1 MISLRKIIVVLA
13 ALVLAAAGNAQNSSE
28 LSTGI
33 LDSRTLAVQQ
43 KVERLFV
50 DGEFERAY
58 FIYRNELV
66 PIGDKYAQ
74 YMVGFMHE
82 TGAGV
87 ARDPVRA
94 AAWYRL
100 SAERDM
106 PEFVAVYHKV
116 FDHLDDDQ
124 QRRAESLYVQLRR
137 QYSDLVIL
145 LATIKEDVDEL
156 RERTGSRLS
165 GSNTSPVTVVEQRSS
180 RSHSGPDYYGSMRT
194 QLEKRLRLIVELGG
208 FEGVNTNPD
217 DVNIRQLE
225 RLVEEAVGD
234 LEN

>member
-1 MISLRKIIVVLA
+1 MFSLRKIFVAVAALGLA
-13 ALVLAAAGNAQNSSE
+13 AVGNAQNSSE

-74 YMVGFMHE
+74 YMVGYMHE
-82 TGAGV
+82 MGAGV
-87 ARDPVRA
+87 AKDPVRA

-106 PEFVAVYHKV
+106 PEFVAVYHKLY
-116 FDHLDDDQ
+116 DHLDDEEK
-124 QRRAESLYVQLRR
+124 RRAESLYGNLRR
-137 QYSDLVIL
+137 EYSDLVIL
-145 LATIKEDVDEL
+145 LATIKEDIDEIQ
-156 RERTGSRLS
+156 ERTGTRLS
-165 GSNTSPVTVVEQRSS
+165 GSSTSPVTVVEPNSS
-180 RSHSGPDYYGSMRT
+180 RLHGGPDYYGSKRT
-194 QLEKRLRLIVELGG
+194 RLEKRLRLIVELGG
-208 FEGVNTNPD
+208 FEGVSTNPD
-217 DVNIRQLE
+217 DVNMRQLE
-225 RLVEEAVGD
+225 RLVEEAVGGLD
-234 LEN
+234 D